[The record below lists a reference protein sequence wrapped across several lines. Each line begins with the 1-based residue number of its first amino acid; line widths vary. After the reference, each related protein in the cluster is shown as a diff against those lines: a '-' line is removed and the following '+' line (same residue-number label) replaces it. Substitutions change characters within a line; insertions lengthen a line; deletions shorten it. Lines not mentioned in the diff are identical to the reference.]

1 VQTPSGAPT
10 TAAAAAQ
17 DSCPKTWGVE
27 SLPKPW
33 GKIPSQQLWGKNN
46 SQTLEEEKITFPSAK
61 APKEGYHTGAPKRS
75 ETHRTREDG
84 RAGKLPG
91 FNQTGRSRV
100 QTSSEVPTTAAA
112 GRDVGHSR
120 KLGRKQGEKPPEFHR
135 QNSAQKRREFRGT
148 NSPRKTP
155 RVSPSKLG
163 PKTARVSRSKLAG
176 ELLQKNL
183 HSSASAS

>member
-1 VQTPSGAPT
+1 MQTPSGAPT

-120 KLGRKQGEKPPEFHR
+120 KLGRKQGENPQSFTVKTRPKNGESFTVQTRPEKPGNTSVFPF
-135 QNSAQKRREFRGT
+135 FRMKKG
-148 NSPRKTP
+148 
-155 RVSPSKLG
+155 
-163 PKTARVSRSKLAG
+163 
-176 ELLQKNL
+176 
-183 HSSASAS
+183 